1 MMSYWTNLNER
12 ERWLV
17 GAGSI
22 CSVFYLF
29 YLLVYSPL
37 VTMTSQKSKLLQE
50 KKDTL
55 VWMQQVQQ
63 KPMNKVQ
70 KETIS
75 SNKLLSIIATELNE
89 RPFSNFPHELQ
100 QTGQGDIQLTFDTVP
115 YTPFLTWL
123 WTLANKYAI
132 SLKQFSAERTKT
144 SGVVKIMLIIDT
156 QSTTDIKRK

>member
-17 GAGSI
+17 GTGSI
-22 CSVFYLF
+22 CTIIYLF

-50 KKDTL
+50 KKETL
-55 VWMQQVQQ
+55 VWMQQILQ

-70 KETIS
+70 KETIN
-75 SNKLLSIIATELNE
+75 SNRLLGIIATELNE
-89 RPFSNFPHELQ
+89 RPFSSFPHEIQ
-100 QTGQGDIQLTFDTVP
+100 QTAQGDIQLTFDTVP
-115 YTPFLTWL
+115 YTPFLSWL
-123 WTLANKYAI
+123 WTLGNKYTV

-144 SGVVKIMLIIDT
+144 SGEVKIMLIIDT
-156 QSTTDIKRK
+156 KSTTDIKRK